1 MKEPFKEVDKNAV
14 SLVRTNSHCKE
25 GLVVEISM
33 TVSIFLF
40 LSHCMLDIFA
50 TEKHVSHRDEYGL
63 GAPKKLQSLFFMDL
77 KKPLNWL
84 KSKDRRKLN
93 ETVKH
98 PK

>member
-1 MKEPFKEVDKNAV
+1 MKEPFKEVDKNVV

-50 TEKHVSHRDEYGL
+50 TVKHVNHRDEYGL
-63 GAPKKLQSLFFMDL
+63 EAPTKLQSLFFHGPEKAIKL
-77 KKPLNWL
+77 AKK
-84 KSKDRRKLN
+84 
-93 ETVKH
+93 
-98 PK
+98 